1 MPKCQDRDE
10 SRVGGW
16 GTNGG
21 EHEVNGNGQNHHRDG
36 PWDSNRGVVQPRFPL
51 LPPYC
56 PSFVRRYA
64 LHAWHQECSGSRLN
78 A

>member
-16 GTNGG
+16 GTNDG

-36 PWDSNRGVVQPRFPL
+36 PWDSNRGVVQPRFPPRPL
-51 LPPYC
+51 
-56 PSFVRRYA
+56 SYA
-64 LHAWHQECSGSRLN
+64 AMHCMLGTRSAAGHG
-78 A
+78 